1 MSREANRNTLV
12 RVFWAVWEKAWWI
25 FAIIFLGGFI
35 YLAVTDTDLLIRIF
49 SLIFLI
55 VGIATLLYVERMR
68 RQQKESLSW
77 RPAPGRI
84 LSSEVKKE
92 VLRSGRGP
100 GTSIS
105 TGDVTTYRP
114 RVEYSYAYHGNSYNS
129 KRIIT
134 VDINWPKKEAEAVVS
149 RYPTDATVTVWV
161 NPNKPGQAVLERGI
175 RNYTKK
181 FTFAFIIGFFF
192 LVIGTMGWFVFR
204 KMIV

>member
-1 MSREANRNTLV
+1 MSHEANRNTLV

-25 FAIIFLGGFI
+25 IAIIFLGGFI
-35 YLAVTDTDLLIRIF
+35 YLAVMDTDLFIRIF

-77 RPAPGRI
+77 RPAPSRI

-105 TGDVTTYRP
+105 T
-114 RVEYSYAYHGNSYNS
+114 
-129 KRIIT
+129 
-134 VDINWPKKEAEAVVS
+134 
-149 RYPTDATVTVWV
+149 
-161 NPNKPGQAVLERGI
+161 
-175 RNYTKK
+175 
-181 FTFAFIIGFFF
+181 
-192 LVIGTMGWFVFR
+192 
-204 KMIV
+204 